1 MPGNPPVP
9 GALPAPAPLPRL
21 PPDPSPTPGSDPVP
35 RPVLVPVPAGF
46 KPAPCP
52 LPYRP
57 PLPLPDPPPTRLD
70 SLPPVAAS
78 ARASPWAMSD
88 RVPVPAAGAD
98 ASPAFAPT
106 AGSAITVT
114 SAGAT
119 ANNPRASARG
129 RLGCK
134 SGGGGMAFSTSRPS
148 WCRRAA
154 AISETSDGL
163 GALGGAGLSGRV
175 GLTVARS
182 GMALDFATGKLIFGA
197 ATGVSG
203 MRGSATLPLLT
214 TITSWAAVT
223 TDGAAGLTILG
234 RGTSRLS
241 RGGFFSAG

>member
-1 MPGNPPVP
+1 MRGNPPVP
-9 GALPAPAPLPRL
+9 GALPARARRPGL
-21 PPDPSPTPGSDPVP
+21 PPDPSPTPGSDPGP

-57 PLPLPDPPPTRLD
+57 PLPLPDPPPTWLD

-106 AGSAITVT
+106 AGSAIRVT
-114 SAGAT
+114 SQGAT

-129 RLGCK
+129 GLGCK

-148 WCRRAA
+148 WCRRTA

-163 GALGGAGLSGRV
+163 GALGGAGLSGR
-175 GLTVARS
+175 GRLTAAS
-182 GMALDFATGKLIFGA
+182 SWMAPDFAPGNLLFG
-197 ATGVSG
+197 
-203 MRGSATLPLLT
+203 
-214 TITSWAAVT
+214 
-223 TDGAAGLTILG
+223 
-234 RGTSRLS
+234 
-241 RGGFFSAG
+241 

>member
-1 MPGNPPVP
+1 MPGNPPEP

-21 PPDPSPTPGSDPVP
+21 PPDPSPTPESDPVP
-35 RPVLVPVPAGF
+35 RPVPVPVPAGF

-57 PLPLPDPPPTRLD
+57 PLPLPDPPATLLD
-70 SLPPVAAS
+70 PSPPVAAS

-114 SAGAT
+114 SEGAT

-134 SGGGGMAFSTSRPS
+134 SGGGGIAFNTRRPS
-148 WCRRAA
+148 WGRRAA
-154 AISETSDGL
+154 GISATSDGR
-163 GALGGAGLSGRV
+163 GALGGGGLSGSAGLRV
-175 GLTVARS
+175 AKS
-182 GMALDFATGKLIFGA
+182 GRGVNLPTAKRMCGA
-197 ATGVSG
+197 GECVSG
-203 MRGSATLPLLT
+203 
-214 TITSWAAVT
+214 VT
-223 TDGAAGLTILG
+223 V
-234 RGTSRLS
+234 
-241 RGGFFSAG
+241 